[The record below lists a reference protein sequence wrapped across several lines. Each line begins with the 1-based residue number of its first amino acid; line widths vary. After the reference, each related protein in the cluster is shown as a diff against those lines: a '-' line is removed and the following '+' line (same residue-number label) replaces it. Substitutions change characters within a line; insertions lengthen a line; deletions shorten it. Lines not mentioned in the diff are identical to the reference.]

1 MLIKAEQKYVRT
13 SPRKLRLVANAVRK
27 LSPALALVYLERI
40 NKRATQPLAKTI
52 KQALANAKNNAGV
65 DQNSLKIKELAI
77 NQGPVYKRAQP
88 VSRGMSHPI
97 AKRTSHIRVILEAKE
112 ETKVGTKS

>member
-1 MLIKAEQKYVRT
+1 MIIKAEQKYVRT

-40 NKRATQPLAKTI
+40 NKRATLPLAKTI

-88 VSRGMSHPI
+88 VSRGMAHPI